1 MAARFYETR
10 RQVIRTANPVG
21 WMRKEISRPPAR
33 TGLGSAMPSALPV
46 RSAWTDRTTCV
57 FAGRTAV

>member
-10 RQVIRTANPVG
+10 RQVIRTANSVG

-33 TGLGSAMPSALPV
+33 TGLGSVIREIVAASKAQG
-46 RSAWTDRTTCV
+46 AK
-57 FAGRTAV
+57 AY